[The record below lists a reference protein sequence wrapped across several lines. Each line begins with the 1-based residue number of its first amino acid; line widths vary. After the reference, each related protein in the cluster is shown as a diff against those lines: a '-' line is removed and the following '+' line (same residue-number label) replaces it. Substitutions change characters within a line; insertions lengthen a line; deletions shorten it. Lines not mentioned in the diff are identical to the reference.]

1 MTKRRQV
8 YITVRSQLV
17 GQLDSQLE
25 WVTYRH
31 LSEQLLNQL
40 WNQHNVE
47 LVWPLYDEL
56 TGCET

>member
-1 MTKRRQV
+1 
-8 YITVRSQLV
+8 V

-56 TGCET
+56 IGYET